1 MAGLRAVGGVSWWL
15 AAILMVCSLPGSGA
29 ESERPVALIRGLLID
44 GTGSEPIEDAV
55 VLIRDGLVS
64 AAGRSTEVSIPAD
77 AEIIDLN
84 GGAILPGFINAH
96 VHDGYDEAN
105 LKAWA
110 HAGVTTVCDLGASVR
125 WTNGSRSAFEL
136 RDRLNGDP
144 RNARLVAAGPI
155 VTTIGGYGGF
165 AVSSPEDAREKVDE
179 LIDAGADVIKIAIED
194 NLQGRTWPLLTSE
207 EIAAIVETAHA
218 RGAIV
223 AAHVSRSEH
232 VGAALDAGWMPSST
246 WR

>member
-1 MAGLRAVGGVSWWL
+1 
-15 AAILMVCSLPGSGA
+15 MVCSLPGSGA

-144 RNARLVAAGPI
+144 RNARLVWRRDRSLRPLAATVG
-155 VTTIGGYGGF
+155 
-165 AVSSPEDAREKVDE
+165 SP
-179 LIDAGADVIKIAIED
+179 
-194 NLQGRTWPLLTSE
+194 
-207 EIAAIVETAHA
+207 
-218 RGAIV
+218 
-223 AAHVSRSEH
+223 
-232 VGAALDAGWMPSST
+232 
-246 WR
+246 